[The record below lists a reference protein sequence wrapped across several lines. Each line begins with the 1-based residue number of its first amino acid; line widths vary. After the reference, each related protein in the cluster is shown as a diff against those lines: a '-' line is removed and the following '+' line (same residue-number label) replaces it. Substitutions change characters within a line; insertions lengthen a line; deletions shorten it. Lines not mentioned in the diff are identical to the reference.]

1 MIHLNGW
8 KHLKEFQKNSFLQE
22 RTFSHSGNQVDN
34 TVSNLKSIITKI
46 DEINRNS
53 EKDFLKIGNQLTG
66 FLTRTSE
73 LHKASIEA
81 AQSISEKILQE
92 GIEPLTI
99 LLQEFS
105 GYLDKSSKEI
115 GNDTGLLK
123 EINEKIENII
133 SEQSGFHKIVK
144 HLKMLGVSTKIE
156 SVRLGSDDQGFYSL
170 AENVDKLSS
179 QISDKSKAINDKAT
193 NLKNTMQ
200 AAVENLIK
208 LSRDQKSQSEAI
220 INNTNNSIQEL
231 NEKYNQ
237 CSMKVN
243 TVSNNVV
250 AVRANVGTLVTAI
263 QFHDITRQQI
273 EHVKEIVA
281 DQISALSEFNGD
293 VIEDEVIAAL
303 ETVSDICALQSAQ
316 FEASIDQFFTA
327 SENIL
332 NSLKGIGANVEMIYS
347 ESRELLSQKGG
358 NNSNSLQNIK
368 NELVIVSL
376 SLEKNELISVGLTD
390 SIAGV
395 VKIVDELSKNVA
407 DIQEIGDEIE
417 IIALN
422 SRVKA
427 ARAGLNGS
435 ALGVLSEA
443 IQNLSVEAKTQSQIT
458 TGILNQISLS
468 SEKLKSSMINVSN
481 SDGNNEL
488 KEIENKVK
496 HLIESTI
503 AIEKQAERMVEN
515 LKNSVGT
522 LREDLNKS
530 VAEFYV
536 HEYVREKGKDIIN
549 EINNLA
555 GAYSDGNVI
564 DQERIAR
571 TDKYL
576 SKYTM
581 NSERMIHNV
590 FTTSADNKTVKNS
603 PVEFDQLDDNIELF

>member
-1 MIHLNGW
+1 
-8 KHLKEFQKNSFLQE
+8 LKEFQKNSFLQE
-22 RTFSHSGNQVDN
+22 RTFSDSGNQVEN
-34 TVSNLKSIITKI
+34 TSLYLKSIITKI

-73 LHKASIEA
+73 IHQASIEA
-81 AQSISEKILQE
+81 AKSISEKILKE
-92 GIEPLTI
+92 GIEPLT
-99 LLQEFS
+99 LLLKEFS
-105 GYLDKSSKEI
+105 GYLENSSREI

-133 SEQSGFHKIVK
+133 SEQTGFHKIVK

-179 QISDKSKAINDKAT
+179 QISDKSKAIGDKAS

-200 AAVENLIK
+200 TAVENLIK
-208 LSRDQKSQSEAI
+208 LSNDQKSQSESI
-220 INNTNNSIQEL
+220 INNTNHSIAEL
-231 NEKYNQ
+231 NDKYYQ

-243 TVSNNVV
+243 TVSKNVV
-250 AVRANVGTLVTAI
+250 SVRSNVGNLVTSI

-273 EHVKEIVA
+273 EHVKEIIA
-281 DQISALSEFNGD
+281 DQVTALAEFTGEGIKEEE
-293 VIEDEVIAAL
+293 IEAL

-316 FEASIDQFFTA
+316 FEASINQFYSA

-332 NSLKGIGANVEMIYS
+332 NSLKGIESNVAMIFA
-347 ESRELLSQKGG
+347 ESSDLLSQKGG
-358 NNSNSLQNIK
+358 NKSNSLQNIK
-368 NELVIVSL
+368 NELGVVSL
-376 SLEKNELISVGLTD
+376 SLEKNELISVGLTE

-395 VKIVDELSKNVA
+395 VKIVDELSQNVA

-427 ARAGLNGS
+427 ARTGLNGS

-443 IQNLSVEAKTQSQIT
+443 IQNLSVEARNQSQIT
-458 TGILNQISLS
+458 TGILTQISNS

-481 SDGNNEL
+481 SDGHNEIH
-488 KEIENKVK
+488 EIENKVK

-503 AIEKQAERMVEN
+503 EIEKQAERMVE
-515 LKNSVGT
+515 T
-522 LREDLNKS
+522 LRNNVGSLSADLNKS
-530 VAEFYV
+530 VNEFFV
-536 HEYVREKGKDIIN
+536 HEYVMDKGKNIIS
-549 EINNLA
+549 EINKIA
-555 GAYSDGNVI
+555 GAYSTGMNMDS
-564 DQERIAR
+564 DRLAR
-571 TDKYL
+571 TNKYL

-581 NSERMIHNV
+581 NSERKIHNV
-590 FTTSADNKTVKNS
+590 FTAAGDYKSNAYSQDDIET
-603 PVEFDQLDDNIELF
+603 LDDNIELF